1 MPLCQII
8 CPAFS
13 TLFGWL
19 FARLR
24 GMSSPQ
30 QPNRKIDASA
40 SLWSILFP
48 TRMILRCC
56 SSLAA
61 SREVNFFGFVR
72 LPVIFACLAG
82 KKSKSIVAKPVV
94 VVAFLHLTESGFV
107 TALATNCTL
116 CWQLVKGNFSNLP
129 APQSS
134 RRMRPR
140 SNRESFIFWGPE
152 RRRQRVRHPIFNFFF
167 FIFFFE
173 LKKKNL
179 VLERVG

>member
-152 RRRQRVRHPIFNFFF
+152 RRRQRWRDTWWQASVSDS
-167 FIFFFE
+167 
-173 LKKKNL
+173 
-179 VLERVG
+179 